1 MFAGSAHLRYVF
13 GLVAMG
19 TAFVAADLQ
28 GQEPVHIE
36 GLGSLYF
43 PTSGNVEAQ
52 DDFLRGVLLM
62 HSFEYDRAADAFRKA
77 QEIDPGFAMAY
88 WGEAMTHT
96 HPVWNQKDAAAARE
110 VLQRLAPTAEA
121 RLAKAPTDREKGYLA
136 AVEVLYGEG
145 DKPALDTLYAAEMER
160 LAAAY
165 PNDLEAQVFYA
176 LALLGLSQ
184 GDRDVPTYM
193 EAGAIALA
201 AFGENPD
208 HPGAA

>member
-96 HPVWNQKDAAAARE
+96 HPVPAPGTHSGSTAGEGADRARE
-110 VLQRLAPTAEA
+110 RLPGS
-121 RLAKAPTDREKGYLA
+121 RRG
-136 AVEVLYGEG
+136 AV
-145 DKPALDTLYAAEMER
+145 R
-160 LAAAY
+160 
-165 PNDLEAQVFYA
+165 
-176 LALLGLSQ
+176 
-184 GDRDVPTYM
+184 
-193 EAGAIALA
+193 
-201 AFGENPD
+201 
-208 HPGAA
+208 